1 MEPLHRK
8 EAPPHN
14 ASDAYAMA
22 YVVRYIMEY
31 GHYMNKATKVRI
43 LELLMYYIEDNTNT
57 ESDHMQLKSE
67 LIIKSGAG
75 VNIVLDKLP
84 QHLCVDIYNII
95 YRRMEILNSPLTEN
109 TLHSDRGS
117 HCIGFLTMSNHRRWG
132 KTNEF

>member
-1 MEPLHRK
+1 
-8 EAPPHN
+8 
-14 ASDAYAMA
+14 
-22 YVVRYIMEY
+22 MEY

-109 TLHSDRGS
+109 TLQPRGSEGLRGSDRRKP
-117 HCIGFLTMSNHRRWG
+117 LHRFFDYV
-132 KTNEF
+132 KSSQEAIA